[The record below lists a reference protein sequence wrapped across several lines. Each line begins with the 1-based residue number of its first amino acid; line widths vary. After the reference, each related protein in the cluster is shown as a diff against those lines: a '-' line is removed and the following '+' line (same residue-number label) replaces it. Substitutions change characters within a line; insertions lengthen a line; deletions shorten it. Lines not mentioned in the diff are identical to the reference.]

1 MKAKQL
7 IWVFTLCLV
16 TPFAFAQGTRFT
28 YQGRLAINGVPANGF
43 FDFRFTLTDAPAG
56 GNTLGGYSSTFTS
69 VSNGLFTAPVDFGGN
84 AFDGN
89 ARWMQIDVRTN
100 TVGPGGYVA
109 ISPAQPITP
118 APYAINASF
127 PAGTIV
133 AYLGT
138 NPPAGWLL
146 CDGSAVSRT
155 NYARLFDVIG
165 IANGAGNGSTT
176 FNLPDLRGNFL
187 RGLDGTAGVDPD
199 KAARVAANPG
209 GNTGNALGSLQTD
222 QVRNHNHANGNF
234 NRILQLNTGGA
245 TTVTGTDVT
254 AQEPDIVNAAPLT
267 GGGGN
272 ETRPRNIYANF
283 IIKF

>member
-7 IWVFTLCLV
+7 IWLITLCLV
-16 TPFAFAQGTRFT
+16 APFALAQTTRFT
-28 YQGRLAINGVPANGF
+28 YQGRLALNGVPANGV
-43 FDFRFTLTDAPAG
+43 FDFRFTLTDAPSG
-56 GNTLGGYSSTFTS
+56 GNTLGTYSSTFTS
-69 VSNGLFTAPVDFGGN
+69 VSNGLFTALVDFGGD

-89 ARWMQIDVRTN
+89 ARWMQIEVRTN

-109 ISPAQPITP
+109 ISPAQAITP

-133 AYLGT
+133 AYMGT

-146 CDGSAVSRT
+146 CDGLPVSRS
-155 NYARLFDVIG
+155 NYARLFNVIG
-165 IANGAGNGSTT
+165 IANGSGDGSTT

-199 KAARVAANPG
+199 KAVRVAAQPG
-209 GNTGNALGSLQTD
+209 GNTGNALGSLQTE
-222 QVRNHNHANGNF
+222 QLKNHSHANGNF
-234 NRILQLNTGGA
+234 GRVLQLNTGGA
-245 TTVTGTDVT
+245 ATASATDVT
-254 AQEPDIVNAAPLT
+254 AGEPDIINSAPMT